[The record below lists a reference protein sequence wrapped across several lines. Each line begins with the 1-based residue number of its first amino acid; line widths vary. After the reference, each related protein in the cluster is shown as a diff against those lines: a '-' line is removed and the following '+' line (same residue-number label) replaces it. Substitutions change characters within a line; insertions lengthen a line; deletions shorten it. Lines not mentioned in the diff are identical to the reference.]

1 MPAPIVETL
10 PISPARLSRPNN
22 FVTESAVFL
31 EALPAFRT
39 QVNQLASY
47 INSKIPNKWNF
58 GKVNGIRS
66 FPDISQN
73 TLTDIEYTGDGLA
86 FTSSLDALYT
96 TLEDYSNRVNLA
108 GDWLDIVVAEVG
120 EAPYDLDRSLVSGVT
135 APMSRTQERSAFN
148 TSATNFSETAVDNI
162 NSLYQSIWHTY
173 NTSAGNRN
181 FGSIT
186 DTTIIT
192 NIIGGS
198 ITDTNLTY

>member
-66 FPDISQN
+66 FPDISQS

-86 FTSSLDALYT
+86 FTSSLDDLYA
-96 TLEDYSNRVNLA
+96 TLKDYSNRVKLA
-108 GDWLDIVVAEVG
+108 GDWFDIVVAEVG

>member
-66 FPDISQN
+66 FPEISQSL
-73 TLTDIEYTGDGLA
+73 LTDIEYNGDGLK
-86 FTSSLDALYT
+86 FTSSLDALYA
-96 TLEDYSNRVNLA
+96 TLETYSDDANPA
-108 GDWLDIVVAEVG
+108 GNWFDLILNEVG
-120 EAPYDLDRSLVSGVT
+120 IAPYDLNKPLVSGVT
-135 APMSRTQERSAFN
+135 QPMLRSQERESFN
-148 TSATNFSETAVDNI
+148 TTADMFSSTSVDHI
-162 NSLYQSIWHTY
+162 NSFYQSMWYTY
-173 NTSAGNRN
+173 QTSASNRS

-186 DTTIIT
+186 DTTIIST
-192 NIIGGS
+192 INGGS

>member
-66 FPDISQN
+66 FPDISQSM
-73 TLTDIEYTGDGLA
+73 LTDIEYTGDGLA

-96 TLEDYSNRVNLA
+96 TLEDYSNRVNRA
-108 GDWLDIVVAEVG
+108 GDWFDIVVAEVG

>member
-31 EALPAFRT
+31 EALPTFRT

-66 FPDISQN
+66 FPDISQS

-96 TLEDYSNRVNLA
+96 TLKDYSNRVKLA

-186 DTTIIT
+186 DTTIIS
-192 NIIGGS
+192 NINGGS

>member
-1 MPAPIVETL
+1 MTAPIVETL

-66 FPDISQN
+66 FPDISQS
-73 TLTDIEYTGDGLA
+73 TLTDIEYTGDGLD
-86 FTSSLDALYT
+86 FTSSLDDLYA
-96 TLEDYSNRVNLA
+96 TLKDYSNRVKLA
-108 GDWLDIVVAEVG
+108 GDWFDIVVAEVG

-148 TSATNFSETAVDNI
+148 TSAANFSETAVDNI

-186 DTTIIT
+186 DTTIIS
-192 NIIGGS
+192 NINGGS

>member
-1 MPAPIVETL
+1 MTAPIVDTL

-31 EALPAFRT
+31 EALPTFRT

-47 INSKIPNKWNF
+47 INSKIPNRWNF

-86 FTSSLDALYT
+86 FTSSLDDLYA
-96 TLEDYSNRVNLA
+96 TLEDYSNRVKLA
-108 GDWLDIVVAEVG
+108 GDWFDIVVAEVG

-173 NTSAGNRN
+173 NTTAGDRS
-181 FGSIT
+181 FEPIT
-186 DTTIIT
+186 DTTT
-192 NIIGGS
+192 LTPLIGGS
-198 ITDTNLTY
+198 IAGTYLT